1 MIQALNISAAGM
13 QHQAQRLR
21 ASAHNTANATTPTE
35 ESARLRVRGQER
47 AYGVASYI
55 ETGATSDAVR
65 EGVTQIESSQ
75 SFRANMRAVQTQDEM
90 LGALLDL
97 EA

>member
-47 AYGVASYI
+47 ADGVASYI
-55 ETGATSDAVR
+55 RCRVIYRDGCDERCGARRGDSD
-65 EGVTQIESSQ
+65 
-75 SFRANMRAVQTQDEM
+75 
-90 LGALLDL
+90 
-97 EA
+97 